1 MNLQDICEEAVAD
14 MEGCLGCAVADLRS
28 GLPLAIKAGVTPLV
42 GKEALELLTA
52 ASVEYFRGRM
62 MWQLQ
67 LTLCNGEPSANFAH
81 EIQTKTQDTYNFMS
95 VVPKRENTVLVLV
108 FDKATNLG
116 LDRISLRQVL
126 ERLSESDECL
136 EDGQQAESPAAPVAM
151 SSTFAPHAP
160 NRANM
165 VGSTDMTD
173 MHSEVA
179 QSTHATHATHVPYRD
194 TSAGDDP
201 DSNDDT
207 PNLEPAPPVR
217 EWRGGLSGRK
227 NHH

>member
-67 LTLCNGEPSANFAH
+67 LTISNGEPSANFAH
-81 EIQTKTQDTYNFMS
+81 EIQTKTEDTYNFMS
-95 VVPKRENTVLVLV
+95 VVPKRENTVLVLI

-116 LDRISLRQVL
+116 LDRISVRQVL
-126 ERLSESDECL
+126 QRLSESDECL
-136 EDGQQAESPAAPVAM
+136 EDGQPVESPAASVAM
-151 SSTFAPHAP
+151 SSTFAPHTP

-165 VGSTDMTD
+165 VGSTTD
-173 MHSEVA
+173 THGEVA
-179 QSTHATHATHVPYRD
+179 QSTPATHVPYRD
-194 TSAGDDP
+194 TSAADDL
-201 DSNDDT
+201 DSNDNT